1 MKLRITICEKHMNH
15 WGFQPID
22 LRKKDFIC
30 INCKELHNV
39 KKNKL
44 LVERQSPET
53 KPGLSTRLDSALVEK

>member
-1 MKLRITICEKHMNH
+1 MNH